1 MDYKNKRKRK
11 EHFPKNEKEIDII
24 AYKLIENDEFLYKV
38 VKRILREGLLKTIDK
53 EEKIDNNINKNFNI
67 EKGTSTYI
75 NKKSVNKEFESLK
88 NQIDDKN
95 KKIKELNSEIEQLNN
110 KIDEIDREREIYIGN
125 YKKLEDKYDKL
136 ESKNINLNKEIEDL
150 NLCKENNKIT
160 IEKLKRENSSLG
172 KQKQKLKDEYEG
184 FKLSVQNNLNVKNE
198 EIRKK
203 ENCIIKYKK
212 EISLLQ
218 NEFSSIKKAYNL
230 FLNMDNTIKNDISE
244 ILKGDSIEN
253 FVYAGV
259 QYKNIEAIWE
269 YAKTRAIYGQFE
281 DLEKIEEII
290 KKLLEA
296 HNKIYKSSL
305 YEMQE
310 VNIGE
315 EIDEEKFIRGYESK
329 LRGSISHIDLLGYI
343 NLATGRIVKKSVVR
357 V

>member
-1 MDYKNKRKRK
+1 
-11 EHFPKNEKEIDII
+11 
-24 AYKLIENDEFLYKV
+24 
-38 VKRILREGLLKTIDK
+38 
-53 EEKIDNNINKNFNI
+53 
-67 EKGTSTYI
+67 
-75 NKKSVNKEFESLK
+75 
-88 NQIDDKN
+88 
-95 KKIKELNSEIEQLNN
+95 
-110 KIDEIDREREIYIGN
+110 
-125 YKKLEDKYDKL
+125 
-136 ESKNINLNKEIEDL
+136 
-150 NLCKENNKIT
+150 
-160 IEKLKRENSSLG
+160 
-172 KQKQKLKDEYEG
+172 KQKLKDEYEE